1 MSHVIANYPLAYD
14 SDMTVNAEDI
24 IAVEVQVEA
33 GVPDDITPVLGQG
46 PAPVP
51 VLVHAPTLAHQGDH
65 TVFFAP

>member
-1 MSHVIANYPLAYD
+1 
-14 SDMTVNAEDI
+14 MTVNAEDI